1 MLKCALVNEIQPL
14 VDGIRD
20 ELSTEVYYVYK
31 DKRHFFLEAF
41 ATAVATACL
50 IEYVKGLVDPH
61 GLGEKHREYLK
72 DLAERLRAED
82 MISIRAEMDM
92 LDKTA
97 NELMQSVHPQ
107 STSANERAALES
119 LKTALAQIG
128 MPAVQAEL
136 HSQNIAQ
143 LVRDHVNA

>member
-1 MLKCALVNEIQPL
+1 MNDIQPL

-20 ELSTEVYYVYK
+20 ELSTDVYYAYK
-31 DKRHFFLEAF
+31 DKRHFFLEAL

-50 IEYVKGLVDPH
+50 IEYVKGLLDPR

-72 DLAERLRAED
+72 DLVELLRDED
-82 MISIRAEMDM
+82 MISIRAEMDT

-97 NELMQSVHPQ
+97 NDLMKSASNQLTP
-107 STSANERAALES
+107 ANEKAALES
-119 LKTALAQIG
+119 LQTALVQIG
-128 MPAVQAEL
+128 MPATQAEL

-143 LVRDHVNA
+143 LVRGHVNA